1 MRPDLEAQVQ
11 EFKRKHFRPVTIGL
25 QIRRLKCDGWEGS
38 IHCEQLPVVENFAA
52 VAQMLQR
59 ARGLDDSEVRVF
71 VGADQPESYQKV
83 GRAVASVR
91 A

>member
-1 MRPDLEAQVQ
+1 VRPDLEAQVQ

-52 VAQMLQR
+52 VAQMLQVTGI
-59 ARGLDDSEVRVF
+59 AFSAF
-71 VGADQPESYQKV
+71 VESKCN
-83 GRAVASVR
+83 SCCS
-91 A
+91 